1 MRVPLHIVEQRRGK
15 LHALI
20 RQDGFLPLA
29 EICRIL
35 KVSPATARRDLNAI
49 EANGLIMRT
58 HGGALADY
66 NVSFASIGER
76 AKRARTAKTRI
87 AMAAAR
93 LAPTKGTIFID
104 AGTTTLS
111 VARLL
116 ASRKNQALIVVT
128 NSIAVASVLGG
139 AAGVTLHLLG
149 GEYLHRQATLFGDRT
164 IAAVSAWDFD
174 AAFLG
179 GEAMDA
185 RGIWNS
191 HDEVVR
197 LERAVLAHTASCY
210 FCIDASKLGH
220 STPHFTVAWAGAGHL
235 ITDASSATLKASS
248 IDLGTCKHIQAA

>member
-1 MRVPLHIVEQRRGK
+1 MPLHIVEQRRGR

-29 EICRIL
+29 EICRVL
-35 KVSPATARRDLNAI
+35 RVSPATARRDLSAI
-49 EANGLIMRT
+49 EANGLITRT

-76 AKRARTAKTRI
+76 AKKARTAKTRI
-87 AMAAAR
+87 AIAAAR
-93 LAPTKGTIFID
+93 EAPFEGTIFID

-111 VARLL
+111 IARLL
-116 ASRKNQALIVVT
+116 ARRKNQALAIVT

-139 AAGVTLHLLG
+139 AGGVTLHLLG

-164 IAAVSAWDFD
+164 IADVSDWSFD
-174 AAFLG
+174 AVFLG
-179 GEAMDA
+179 GEAMDS

-197 LERAVLAHTASCY
+197 LERAVLARAAISY
-210 FCIDASKLGH
+210 FCLDASKLGH
-220 STPHFTVAWAGAGHL
+220 ATPHFAVAWADAGNL
-235 ITDASSATLKASS
+235 ISDATPAALRSAS
-248 IDLGTCKHIQAA
+248 INLGSCRHIQAV